1 VAAFA
6 AASVREGLAAVGGNH
21 RPVRE
26 ESQLEAMREA
36 IRGDFDRLAERR
48 GGQELLRP
56 TPPGAEP
63 DPETERQPEPVL
75 ESETALADEPAAQV
89 EDTVAEEVSRRGFWS
104 RLRGL

>member
-1 VAAFA
+1 
-6 AASVREGLAAVGGNH
+6 VGGNH

-56 TPPGAEP
+56 MPPEPEP
-63 DPETERQPEPVL
+63 DPEPERQPEPVPQ
-75 ESETALADEPAAQV
+75 SETAPAEEPAAQV
-89 EDTVAEEVSRRGFWS
+89 EDTAADEAPRRGFWS

>member
-1 VAAFA
+1 
-6 AASVREGLAAVGGNH
+6 VGGNH

-56 TPPGAEP
+56 KPPEAKP
-63 DPETERQPEPVL
+63 DPEPERQPEQVPQN
-75 ESETALADEPAAQV
+75 ETAPTDEPSAEVADTAADEAP
-89 EDTVAEEVSRRGFWS
+89 RRGFWS